1 MVWDLFYYKDGQTL
15 LSWLIYIIMIKSII
29 VELKLPIKCQ
39 SFPHIET
46 SLLICTTNQLTGFYM
61 KAILVF
67 NGLNVLETFTGLSKV
82 EKR

>member
-1 MVWDLFYYKDGQTL
+1 
-15 LSWLIYIIMIKSII
+15 MIKSII
-29 VELKLPIKCQ
+29 VELKLPTKCQ
-39 SFPHIET
+39 CFPHIET

-61 KAILVF
+61 KAILAF